1 MKGGI
6 MKIVPNLWFDNEA
19 EDAAKL
25 YTSVFKNSKITSVTK
40 NPEAAAEVSGKPA
53 GSVLTVEFELD
64 GNPFLALNGGPEFR
78 FNESVSFAIECEDQ
92 QEVDYYWSKL
102 TENGGEESMCGW
114 LKDRFGLSWQVV
126 PRRLNEIMAD
136 SNQKKVEAAT
146 AAWLQMREARHRDDR
161 EGVRVGVA
169 RGATSGEAGWR
180 WTGRATSTCSIHL

>member
-1 MKGGI
+1 MKGDI

-19 EDAAKL
+19 EDAAEL

-40 NPEAAAEVSGKPA
+40 NPEAAAEVDGKPA

-64 GNPFLALNGGPEFR
+64 GNPFLALNGGPEFK

-136 SNQKKVEAAT
+136 SDQKKVEAAT
-146 AAWLQMREARHRDDR
+146 AAWLQMRKLDI
-161 EGVRVGVA
+161 
-169 RGATSGEAGWR
+169 ATIEKAYASA
-180 WTGRATSTCSIHL
+180 